1 MASLASSNETL
12 TKDAEAENH
21 NSSIFFGKDNDNL
34 TDEEIVNNI
43 QVADTEE
50 KLVNTIKS
58 VFLKPQLTKAA
69 LLQVAKEKKR
79 KLVVMCGQKMLQKF
93 LVRP

>member
-50 KLVNTIKS
+50 KLVNAFKS

-79 KLVVMCGQKMLQKF
+79 QVSSDVWTKMLQKF

>member
-50 KLVNTIKS
+50 KLVNAFKYKQIQGNTSKY
-58 VFLKPQLTKAA
+58 
-69 LLQVAKEKKR
+69 
-79 KLVVMCGQKMLQKF
+79 
-93 LVRP
+93 

>member
-21 NSSIFFGKDNDNL
+21 NSSIFFGKGSDSL
-34 TDEEIVNNI
+34 TDEEIINNI
-43 QVADTEE
+43 RIADTED
-50 KLVNTIKS
+50 KLVNAFKS

-69 LLQVAKEKKR
+69 LLHVAKEKR
-79 KLVVMCGQKMLQKF
+79 VKLVVMCGQKMLQKC
-93 LVRP
+93 LVRL